1 MGIKGDQ
8 TRQLICMEAF
18 KLFTEKGYKD
28 VTMKDICEKT
38 GLSRGGLYRHY
49 ESTEQIFLEIVNF
62 LMGNQQNEFSE
73 KMQKGTS
80 AAEILCDVLT
90 RYEKEMLD
98 QSSSLSIAIYEF
110 FSNPNISKSDNS
122 ITQQY
127 LDSKKMWID
136 FIQYGMKRKEFK
148 MVNPEAIFD
157 LIVFS
162 YQGVRMYGVMMAID
176 TNIPKRIIE
185 QIKLLLL
192 PKSEE
197 IPYENS
203 IL

>member
-1 MGIKGDQ
+1 
-8 TRQLICMEAF
+8 
-18 KLFTEKGYKD
+18 
-28 VTMKDICEKT
+28 
-38 GLSRGGLYRHY
+38 
-49 ESTEQIFLEIVNF
+49 
-62 LMGNQQNEFSE
+62 
-73 KMQKGTS
+73 
-80 AAEILCDVLT
+80 
-90 RYEKEMLD
+90 
-98 QSSSLSIAIYEF
+98 
-110 FSNPNISKSDNS
+110 
-122 ITQQY
+122 
-127 LDSKKMWID
+127 MWID

-192 PKSEE
+192 PESEE

>member
-18 KLFTEKGYKD
+18 KLLLKKATKD

-73 KMQKGTS
+73 KCRKGTS

-98 QSSSLSIAIYEF
+98 QKFLFKYCNLWIL
-110 FSNPNISKSDNS
+110 
-122 ITQQY
+122 QQSEY
-127 LDSKKMWID
+127 
-136 FIQYGMKRKEFK
+136 IQKW
-148 MVNPEAIFD
+148 
-157 LIVFS
+157 
-162 YQGVRMYGVMMAID
+162 
-176 TNIPKRIIE
+176 
-185 QIKLLLL
+185 
-192 PKSEE
+192 
-197 IPYENS
+197 
-203 IL
+203 